1 MKNTMTVAELIA
13 LLEKVED
20 KNTMVEFHPISNSA
34 YQTTIVDVETH
45 LYGLKRTTITIK

>member
-20 KNTMVEFHPISNSA
+20 KNTMVEFHSIGHGA
-34 YQTTIVDVETH
+34 YQNTIVDVETH
-45 LYGLKRTTITIK
+45 TYGLKRTTITIK

>member
-20 KNTMVEFHPISNSA
+20 KNTTIEFHPISSCS
-34 YQTTIVDVETH
+34 YQDTVVRVDTSK
-45 LYGLKRTTITIK
+45 YTKRTTIVIK